1 MSDQTSA
8 FRRGDVVLVSFPYV
22 TDPTQSKVRPAVV
35 IQNDVGNRFSP
46 NLIVA
51 SISSQLPKREYPTNL
66 IVRVSAPEAAG
77 TGLDRDSVL
86 QAEIILTVPKAS
98 VVRRLG
104 GLPAVTLQEF
114 DRCLVVSLGLP

>member
-1 MSDQTSA
+1 MTDQTSA

-22 TDPTQSKVRPAVV
+22 TDPAQSKVRPAIV

-46 NLIVA
+46 NVIVA
-51 SISSQLPKREYPTNL
+51 SISSQLPKRAYPTNL
-66 IVRVSAPEAAG
+66 IVRANSPEAAG

-86 QAEIILTVPKAS
+86 QAEVIFTVPKAG

-104 GLPAVTLQEF
+104 QLSAVTQRAF
-114 DRCLVVSLGLP
+114 DRCLAVSLGLP